1 MQRGTHDPSRRTAEV
16 PAHPASAPG
25 PSPASTPSPVSASPA
40 SPASASGFVSV
51 SVSARARSVLDAL
64 EHLVSGLGTGI
75 LALVALLWLAVTAV
89 ACLVGVG
96 LWLLP
101 SALHA
106 VRAVA
111 DRERARLSRWG
122 PEVIGP
128 PPLPPGL
135 RAAVTDRAVRREV
148 SWVAVHGVLG
158 TLLGV
163 VGLTLPL
170 NAAHDLSF
178 PLWWSLVPESA
189 ATAAVGWWTVRDWPG
204 ALLVLPMGA
213 GWLAVILLGMPALA
227 RLQAW
232 PGRRLLRPDAG
243 TDLVLRVAELTATRA
258 AALDAHATELR
269 RIERSLHDG
278 TQNRLVAVTVLIG
291 AARRALARDPALAV
305 AALDRAQDAA
315 EQALAELRAVVRGI
329 LPPVLADRSLPDALT
344 ALAADCPVPCEI
356 DADVP
361 GRCAAS
367 VEATAYFAVAE
378 ALTNIAR
385 HSGASRAT
393 VTVRRR
399 GDWLCLTIRD
409 DGRGGAREAGGPGGP
424 GVSGGSGLTGIRRR
438 TEAHDG
444 TMELASP
451 TGGPTTLEVTLPCGS

>member
-1 MQRGTHDPSRRTAEV
+1 MRTHDRSAKTTDV
-16 PAHPASAPG
+16 PARPTPAP
-25 PSPASTPSPVSASPA
+25 TPSSTSVSTST
-40 SPASASGFVSV
+40 SVSV
-51 SVSARARSVLDAL
+51 SVRTRVALDAL
-64 EHLVSGLGTGI
+64 EHLVSGFGTGI
-75 LALVALLWLAVTAV
+75 LALVVLLWLAVTAV
-89 ACLVGVG
+89 SCLVGVG
-96 LWLLP
+96 LVLLP

-122 PEVIGP
+122 PEIIGP
-128 PPLPPGL
+128 APLPSGL
-135 RAAVTDRAVRREV
+135 RAAVTDRTVRREV
-148 SWVAVHGVLG
+148 CWVATHGVLG
-158 TLLGV
+158 MFLGA

-170 NAAHDLSF
+170 NAARDISF
-178 PLWWSLVPESA
+178 PLWWHLVPESA
-189 ATAAVGWWTVRDWPG
+189 ATAAAGWWTVRDWPG
-204 ALLVLPMGA
+204 AFFVLLIGVL
-213 GWLAVILLGMPALA
+213 WLAVILLWMPALA

-232 PGRRLLRPDAG
+232 PGRRLLRPDG
-243 TDLVLRVAELTATRA
+243 DTDLVLRVAELTATRA
-258 AALDAHATELR
+258 AALDAHAVELR

-291 AARRALARDPALAV
+291 AARRALTRNPADAE

-315 EQALAELRAVVRGI
+315 EQALAELRAVVRSI

-344 ALAADCPVPCEI
+344 ALAADCPVPCAI

-367 VEATAYFAVAE
+367 VEATAYFVVAE
-378 ALTNIAR
+378 ALTNIAK

-399 GDWLCLTIRD
+399 DDRLCLTVHD
-409 DGRGGAREAGGPGGP
+409 DGRGGAEE
-424 GVSGGSGLTGIRRR
+424 SGGSGLTGIRRR

-451 TGGPTTLEVTLPCGS
+451 TGGPTTLEVTLPCGL